1 MGKKNLKMR
10 AGYIVLG
17 GPMLQNRHT
26 GILVI
31 ALLLLSSVAGG
42 ASDHFFPRLKPLFAG
57 LDESK
62 VPAGSRTALAQAKVD
77 FQLARHGKRPAY
89 AHYTGTL
96 PYSHS
101 ETFQGNGYILT
112 MVNKNLVYSVSVG
125 PEIVIDARITG
136 GKTYR
141 YDEIDLVQD

>member
-1 MGKKNLKMR
+1 
-10 AGYIVLG
+10 
-17 GPMLQNRHT
+17 RHT

-31 ALLLLSSVAGG
+31 GLLLFSAVAVC

-62 VPAGSRTALAQAKVD
+62 VSAGSRTALAQAKAD

-101 ETFQGNGYILT
+101 ETFRGEGYILT
-112 MVNKNLVYSVSVG
+112 MVNKNLVYGVSMG
-125 PEIVIDARITG
+125 PEIVIDSRITG
-136 GKTYR
+136 GKTYN
-141 YDEIDLVQD
+141 YDEIELVQD